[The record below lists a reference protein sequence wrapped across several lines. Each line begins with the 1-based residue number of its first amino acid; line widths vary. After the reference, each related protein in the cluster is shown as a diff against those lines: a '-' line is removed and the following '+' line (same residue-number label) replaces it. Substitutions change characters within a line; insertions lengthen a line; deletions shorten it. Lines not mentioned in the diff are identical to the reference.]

1 MNNYAKTMETIR
13 LQQRRRIIKENVL
26 VITILLVAICAIF
39 GIKAASIN
47 DADTTTTSPTPTV
60 ITHIVMDNDSW
71 WKLSKIYYGEHSYY
85 EALAR
90 YNNQRSN
97 DPLHTGSKIKIPSID
112 DGVFKNIIEDIR
124 IKNKKEVETYNQTMS
139 GKTILAAENEETWYY
154 TRFNHPAVDI
164 TVPDYKG
171 SMKNNTQKID
181 TTNFMYIGAY
191 RITGYTPHCEHCCE
205 SSSGIG
211 SAGTRITCGYSIAAT
226 WDFPYGT
233 TLYIEGYGFYVVEDR
248 GNLEDE
254 TFDIACP
261 THEQCEEITKLGV
274 NVYIVPQ
281 YKKGE

>member
-1 MNNYAKTMETIR
+1 MNNYETIMKKLR
-13 LQQRRRIIKENVL
+13 NHQRSRIIKENVL

-39 GIKAASIN
+39 GIKAATN
-47 DADTTTTSPTPTV
+47 TATTTTSPTPTV
-60 ITHIVMDNDSW
+60 ITHIVMDNDNW
-71 WKLSKIYYGEHSYY
+71 WKLSKTYYEEYSYY

-90 YNNQRSN
+90 YNNRMPN
-97 DPLHTGSKIKIPSID
+97 DPLYTGSKIKIPSIND
-112 DGVFKNIIEDIR
+112 DVFKNIIEDIR
-124 IKNKKEVETYNQTMS
+124 RKNKKEVELYNQTMS
-139 GKTILAAENEETWYY
+139 GKTIRAAENEETWYY

-171 SMKNNTQKID
+171 TMKNNTQKID

-191 RITGYTPHCEHCCE
+191 RITGYTPNCEHCCE

-248 GNLEDE
+248 GNLEND